1 MAGTPKSAGGR
12 DDASGGGGSA
22 VAILV
27 WRGKCCPC
35 PTRASVAS
43 ITFFFLPT
51 VDDDVVPDGFRD
63 FLTFVI
69 GSLPSVAAA
78 MVVVVVADLCG
89 CSLLILGSR
98 FLRGFLITVG
108 IFARTRSARSPFP
121 PSP

>member
-1 MAGTPKSAGGR
+1 MAGTPKSAGGS
-12 DDASGGGGSA
+12 DDGRGGCGSA

-35 PTRASVAS
+35 PTRDSVAS

-51 VDDDVVPDGFRD
+51 VDVVPEGFRD
-63 FLTFVI
+63 FLTLITCSF
-69 GSLPSVAAA
+69 PSVA
-78 MVVVVVADLCG
+78 VEDLLG

-108 IFARTRSARSPFP
+108 VFARTRSDRSPSP

>member
-1 MAGTPKSAGGR
+1 MAGTPKSAGGS
-12 DDASGGGGSA
+12 DDGRGGCGSA

-35 PTRASVAS
+35 PTRDSVAS

-51 VDDDVVPDGFRD
+51 VVDDVVPEAFRD
-63 FLTFVI
+63 FLTFVT
-69 GSLPSVAAA
+69 GSLPSVA
-78 MVVVVVADLCG
+78 VEDLLA

-108 IFARTRSARSPFP
+108 FFDRTRSDRSPSL